1 MRYKKLGNSSLN
13 VSVVGQGT
21 WALGNDFFGE
31 VDVDLGIKAIQASI
45 DAGINMVDTAPGYG
59 QHFESEIAVGKA
71 IKGRRDKVCLAT
83 KCGIHR
89 IAGEYV
95 KGLSPKLVRWEMEQS
110 LKRLQTDYIDLYM
123 IHWPDANSG
132 IVGALEELAKMK
144 KEGLCREVGVSNFTP
159 EEMKIAVEIAGIVS
173 CQPPLSLL
181 DQRSLNNGVVTFCRE
196 NNIGCVTYGALG
208 GGILSGKLK
217 KPTAGGKEQRVGF
230 YNCFEEPGWS
240 KAQEML
246 GILKDIGDARGAAI
260 PEVAINWV
268 LSQSGIT
275 CALMGATTP
284 EMAMENSKA
293 GEWELTGDEI
303 KTIDDNYKRIFE
315 L

>member
-1 MRYKKLGNSSLN
+1 MRYKQLGNSSLE

-31 VDVDLGIKAIQASI
+31 VDVDLGIKAIQAAI

-71 IKGRRDKVCLAT
+71 IQGRRDKVCLAT

-89 IAGEYV
+89 IGGEYV

-123 IHWPDANSG
+123 IHWPDANSNL
-132 IVGALEELAKMK
+132 VSVLEELARMK
-144 KEGLCREVGVSNFTP
+144 KEGLCREIGVSNFSP

-181 DQRSLNNGVVTFCRE
+181 DQRSLNNGVVRFCKE
-196 NNIGCVTYGALG
+196 NGIGCVTYGALG
-208 GGILSGKLK
+208 GGVLSGKLE

-240 KAQEML
+240 KAQELL
-246 GILKDIGDARGAAI
+246 GILKGIGDARGAAI

-268 LSQSGIT
+268 LSQPGVT

-284 EMAMENSKA
+284 EMAVENAKA
-293 GEWELTGDEI
+293 GNWELTSDEV

>member
-1 MRYKKLGNSSLN
+1 MRYKKLGNSNLN
-13 VSVVGQGT
+13 ISVVGQGT

-45 DAGINMVDTAPGYG
+45 DAGINMIDTAPGYG

-71 IKGRRDKVCLAT
+71 ISGRRDKVCLAT

-110 LKRLQTDYIDLYM
+110 LKRLNTDYIDLYM
-123 IHWPDANSG
+123 IHWPDANN
-132 IVGALEELAKMK
+132 ALENTLAELAKMK
-144 KEGLCREVGVSNFTP
+144 KEGLCREVGVSNFSP
-159 EEMKIAVEIAGIVS
+159 EQMKIAVEIAGIVS

-181 DQRSLNNGVVTFCRE
+181 NQTSLCNGVVAFCRE

-240 KAQEML
+240 KAQEL
-246 GILKDIGDARGAAI
+246 LRILKGIGDARGTSV

-268 LSQSGIT
+268 LSQPGVT

-284 EMAMENSKA
+284 DMAIENAKA
-293 GEWELTGDEI
+293 GDWELTADEV
-303 KTIDDNYKRIFE
+303 KTIDDSYKRIFE